1 MNDTGKIVQ
10 AARVQKSLTP
20 KQLAKQCG
28 VSESYI
34 VDLEAGRKI
43 ANESLLKRL
52 SGLLGVNFNTD
63 LGELAD
69 VEEKTAK
76 VSAPS
81 PTVPRGLGKES
92 VTKEKPSEQWEMAF
106 GNVLKKVPVYDMQT
120 WQIVDHKLQPI
131 LNNKIDGYAPDKVV
145 FVRLADSLL
154 QGMGLKAGD
163 IIKIVMIREI
173 VNNALHLVQVE
184 GKRYIRRIRKLEGDK
199 LLLLDLDRDNK
210 TDVRSSK
217 EIEILGRCFAA
228 EIFFV

>member
-1 MNDTGKIVQ
+1 MTNIGKIVQ
-10 AARVQKSLTP
+10 TARIQKGLTP

-28 VSESYI
+28 VSESYV

-52 SGLLGVNFNTD
+52 SSLLGVNFNTD

-69 VEEKTAK
+69 VEEKTSK
-76 VSAPS
+76 VTVPS
-81 PTVPRGLGKES
+81 PTVSRGSGKES
-92 VTKEKPSEQWEMAF
+92 MVKEKPSEQWEMAF
-106 GNVLKKVPVYDMQT
+106 GNVLKKVPVYDMLT
-120 WQIVDHKLQPI
+120 WQIVDDKLQPI
-131 LNNKIDGYAPDKVV
+131 LNNKIDGYAPDKVI
-145 FVRLADSLL
+145 FVRLADGLL
-154 QGMGLKAGD
+154 QEMGLKAGD

-173 VNNALHLVQVE
+173 VHNAIHLVQVE
-184 GKRYIRRIRKLEGDK
+184 GKRYIRRVRKLEGDK

-217 EIEILGRCFAA
+217 EIEVLGRCLAA